1 MKYSYKNITGVRV
14 VTLLNGFPDSND
26 SRYLDLVTLSK
37 ARIANTH
44 SSDITVDVYL
54 ERKNMATAEF
64 DLGGDVLFE
73 EFFTF
78 YFIKSLVIPAG
89 AAIDIFD
96 GSPCV
101 YERKSDLKIKL
112 ANSSETADVAL
123 AYNID
128 KNYNTGYSAGG
139 DRQSSAASAP
149 TGRQY

>member
-1 MKYSYKNITGVRV
+1 MKYSYRNITGVREV
-14 VTLLNGFPDSND
+14 ALVRGVPDPTD

-37 ARIANTH
+37 VRIANTH

-54 ERKNMATAEF
+54 ERKNTATVEY
-64 DLGGDVLFE
+64 DLAGDPLFE

-101 YERKSDLKIKL
+101 YERKSTLKIKL
-112 ANSSETADVAL
+112 ANSSETADVAV

-128 KNYNTGYSAGG
+128 KNYNTAYLEGG
-139 DRQSSAASAP
+139 GRQSSSASAP
-149 TGRQY
+149 TERQY